1 MHTHEIPQIPAKTM
15 PEARFRKEKEEI
27 VLTTFAYTAYSG
39 SVRNI
44 TYIVGRSYPAFAI
57 KRIVETSLLTALGAI
72 VIAAACQG
80 CAPPPVKPSPSP
92 WKNTDAPVYARAAS
106 DGRGCLP
113 MPNGKKALNSESGQG
128 ELRCN

>member
-1 MHTHEIPQIPAKTM
+1 M
-15 PEARFRKEKEEI
+15 PNGRFQEEKRKI
-27 VLTTFAYTAYSG
+27 VLTIPGPTAYSG

-57 KRIVETSLLTALGAI
+57 KRIVETSLIVALGAI